1 MDLSERSRRIKA
13 AAADL
18 GLDRC
23 GVAAAEPTARSSL
36 LREWLAAGRAATM
49 TYLHR
54 HTASRVDLRN
64 WLPWARSIIVVALNY
79 RQDPPAAELAD
90 QPHIDQAPTSSRDP
104 QGSAPLNPRPQ
115 IVPPPSPMTS
125 PGSPRGRVAM
135 YAWGEDYHVVL
146 RDRLEA
152 LATRMQTILDE
163 PSRTHICVDTSAI
176 MEREL
181 ALAAGI
187 GWIGKN
193 TLVLHPS
200 LGSFFVL
207 GEIITDLPLAPDAP
221 ALDRCG
227 TCTRCLDACP
237 TAALIRP
244 HVMDARRCIA
254 YLTIEHR
261 SDIEPELASKMDD
274 WVFGC
279 DVCQTVCPYNRRS
292 PNTTEPRFAAT
303 LDSAAPPLE
312 DILAWD
318 SPAYTAHVK
327 GKATARARLAMWKRN
342 AEIAHRNTAQPS
354 PPPAV

>member
-1 MDLSERSRRIKA
+1 
-13 AAADL
+13 
-18 GLDRC
+18 
-23 GVAAAEPTARSSL
+23 
-36 LREWLAAGRAATM
+36 
-49 TYLHR
+49 
-54 HTASRVDLRN
+54 
-64 WLPWARSIIVVALNY
+64 
-79 RQDPPAAELAD
+79 
-90 QPHIDQAPTSSRDP
+90 
-104 QGSAPLNPRPQ
+104 
-115 IVPPPSPMTS
+115 
-125 PGSPRGRVAM
+125 M

-152 LATRMQTILDE
+152 LAAQMQTILDE

-176 MEREL
+176 VEREL

-200 LGSFFVL
+200 LGSLFVL

-221 ALDRCG
+221 ELDRCG

-261 SDIEPELASKMDD
+261 SDIEPDLAAKMDD

-279 DVCQTVCPYNRRS
+279 DVCQTVCPYNRRA
-292 PNTTEPRFAAT
+292 PQTAEPRFTAT
-303 LDSAAPPLE
+303 LDNAAPVLE

-318 SPAYTAHVK
+318 SPAHKAHVR
-327 GKATARARLAMWKRN
+327 GNATARASLAMWKRN
-342 AEIAHRNTAQPS
+342 AEIAHRNTA
-354 PPPAV
+354 PPPV